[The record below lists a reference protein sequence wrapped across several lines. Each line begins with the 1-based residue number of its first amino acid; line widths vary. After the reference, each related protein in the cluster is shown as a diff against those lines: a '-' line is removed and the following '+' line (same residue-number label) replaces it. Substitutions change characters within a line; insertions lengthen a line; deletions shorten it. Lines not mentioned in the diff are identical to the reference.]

1 MSRSLLPALAL
12 LVAGLVPAACSG
24 TAAPTAAPSGVVAS
38 DAGTAGAGSASA
50 GASPSGSGSASGTS
64 RGTTNVGCA
73 QGVRGGDVMLTER
86 DNGGAVC
93 LARGAALEVYLHA
106 ATGEEWTKPTAD
118 RGVLVPAVSGKG
130 ALPIGVSAGFFTA
143 ATPGQTRVTAQL
155 LPCRGPKPG
164 PMCDVVASF
173 QVSVIVPG

>member
-24 TAAPTAAPSGVVAS
+24 TAA
-38 DAGTAGAGSASA
+38 
-50 GASPSGSGSASGTS
+50 
-64 RGTTNVGCA
+64 
-73 QGVRGGDVMLTER
+73 
-86 DNGGAVC
+86 
-93 LARGAALEVYLHA
+93 
-106 ATGEEWTKPTAD
+106 PTAD

-173 QVSVIVPG
+173 QVSVMVP